1 MSISG
6 TKIDSSLIGIVKA
19 PSCYKDVVSDLKDE
33 EGWNSHVP
41 NQIGTYDKKL
51 TLDRLKEMMPEDVA
65 RALFASI
72 TAFKQMPTPHSFP
85 DGCIGSVSYVVHEK
99 IYTFRALLCD
109 PLDERGCFYYRGQG
123 YAPHIAFV
131 VYHSG
136 KWYSTKI

>member
-6 TKIDSSLIGIVKA
+6 TKINSSLIGIVKA
-19 PSCYKDVVSDLKDE
+19 PSSYKNIADLKDE

-41 NQIGTYDKKL
+41 NQIGAYDKKI

-72 TAFKQMPTPHSFP
+72 KSFQQMPTPYSFP
-85 DGCIGSVSYVVHEK
+85 DGCIGSASYVVHEQ

-109 PLDERGCFYYRGQG
+109 PLDEHGYFYYRGQG
-123 YAPHIAFV
+123 YAPNIAFV
-131 VYHSG
+131 VYHAG